1 MKVSLILLQI
11 YIAKFLL
18 IITIDD
24 FMETPKVII
33 TKQKKIAKQFSFEYE
48 IGLSSYDLALI
59 SINKITKK
67 SKSLMNDFSKSTYLI

>member
-1 MKVSLILLQI
+1 MDTQ
-11 YIAKFLL
+11 
-18 IITIDD
+18 
-24 FMETPKVII
+24 KVII

-67 SKSLMNDFSKSTYLI
+67 SKSLMKESQKSTYLI